1 MGICLHMHSALLAR
15 LCQSLTSAQLDRN
28 YNYTERMCDYTTDKE
43 GKNKQENTKSCQET
57 QQQVLWRR
65 QRSHN
70 YRHIY
75 CNHKIGAVITNKKG
89 WTDVLIKPTGV
100 SNQSNQDLINHY
112 WIITI
117 IITLKV
123 KKKQL
128 LKLLNFTPAAV
139 STTWRM
145 DGWSLHLSLSE
156 VEGCNFVFSTRSSE
170 L

>member
-123 KKKQL
+123 KKKTAVEAVQL
-128 LKLLNFTPAAV
+128 HTSCSFRHLTDGRLVAAPFFV
-139 STTWRM
+139 
-145 DGWSLHLSLSE
+145 WSGRL
-156 VEGCNFVFSTRSSE
+156 
-170 L
+170 